1 MFTYRIE
8 PDGDEFHA
16 WVPELPGC
24 HTHGRT
30 VAEAMANLKDAMTLY
45 IEVEMEEE
53 IAEQVFEFA

>member
-8 PDGDEFHA
+8 LDGDEFHA

>member
-8 PDGDEFHA
+8 PDGEEFHA

-24 HTHGRT
+24 HTHGKT
-30 VAEAMANLKDAMTLY
+30 IAEAMTNLKDAMTLY
-45 IEVEMEEE
+45 IEVEIEEE

>member
-30 VAEAMANLKDAMTLY
+30 VAEAMANLKNAMTLY